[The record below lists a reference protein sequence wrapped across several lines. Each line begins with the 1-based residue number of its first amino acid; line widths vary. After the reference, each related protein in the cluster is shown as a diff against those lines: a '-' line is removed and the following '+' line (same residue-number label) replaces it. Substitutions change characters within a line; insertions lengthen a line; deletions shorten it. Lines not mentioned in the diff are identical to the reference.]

1 MAITMNGV
9 TLGIPHPGAE
19 GYTKPRGLL
28 VVAPAGCCRTI
39 FEIFKTGFFFFNFYG
54 RFRVYYVTSD

>member
-1 MAITMNGV
+1 MDRV

-28 VVAPAGCCRTI
+28 VVAPTGLQEKI
-39 FEIFKTGFFFFNFYG
+39 FEIFNTDFYFLFFIDFRG
-54 RFRVYYVTSD
+54 RFFILLRNK

>member
-1 MAITMNGV
+1 MAITMNRV

-28 VVAPAGCCRTI
+28 VVAPAGVARRSSRSSRQN
-39 FEIFKTGFFFFNFYG
+39 FFFFLTFTEG
-54 RFRVYYVTSD
+54 LGCIT